1 MVLKR
6 SFSTRLRSKFAK
18 LKKSTDDPSNPLND
32 PLDLC
37 PRVTSFATKLKS
49 DQSSP
54 SRIQPPSDSQ
64 RSSVSKEVVLL
75 PYDPEDQNSLPCST
89 EQLTPIMPRSSSEL
103 LLFPLQSSPI
113 KTSGQRPVNQNMGS
127 FNSTNTPTVS
137 MLSPTIDLFDSAI
150 SKTETNYSLPIT
162 EPPPSPHI
170 NNDKSIFAKANQ
182 IDHFDKTLDMTEN
195 DKLAEQMALNILD
208 KISEEQVD
216 ELALLKDEVIRPPRH
231 STFTAINHVEDE
243 KDIEEHSRELQIELG
258 FKLFEEALSAQKQG
272 NYDEANA
279 KYQELFRMEVLTTRN
294 STNNPAIETLKYLC
308 LRNRGVLKLAQIKRG
323 LDGDDH
329 SNNLEL
335 FNDAVDDLTSALC
348 HGKGD
353 LKLIELL
360 IQIFER
366 LKIKKLSRFAYE
378 YELLKTEHTAQT
390 QPRAGTAFTEE
401 DDIQYNLK
409 HLGQLL
415 PSQLSLL
422 RSYKEYLQEMG
433 VESASSR
440 LLVGIENRATP
451 RKEIA
456 MDAFPT
462 AEQFKNFNQEE
473 PEWHSVT
480 LACRDNSVAL
490 EELLKKLNEL
500 LPKKGRSK
508 IYDSYI
514 LTDRPIEGVNFELV
528 ETGENQEESEPR
540 AEDEAEENDVTVVP
554 DNEDSGSPSRVNLS
568 AAEDSQQEKEGIK
581 DTHQKGAVSTTPTV
595 TKRQTRANKE
605 AEVNEL
611 SNEAFVSQFLF
622 LEQTLPQYLLY
633 CGVVVDGSGKLTEA
647 FLPNAQSKSGL
658 QEYYDLAHIFD
669 KWNKEDTETLFVKL
683 EDGHS
688 NEESKEASV
697 KEILSSL
704 SKDTLEERR
713 SFQELDDGGLKTV
726 ISSITGTRLQFNQ
739 IRLSILNYLF
749 SVRELGGTLVTD
761 GFTSV
766 ESLKQLRLFTDA
778 VGLYVYRQLSNSL
791 LENGPTDI
799 GGLSFGV
806 SVLEILVD
814 YFISLKVDQKLKK
827 FGTKALYNE
836 IVQTEQI
843 TSRRIE
849 RWIAILND
857 YFENMDLDTVC
868 SQLWLRTKW
877 CQMCYL
883 QHLSSFDSEVLST
896 ILTTMANISKSVRFD
911 ILMVNFPN
919 IPRLNR
925 SNIEVQLSKMKIF
938 KTFTESD
945 ASNEILERILVDDD
959 EKKSRYN
966 EEEKEMDDFIS
977 RSPFELKMRLWT
989 MLFKFYREAELTDK
1003 FLRGFERVLQIM
1015 LMEIEGA
1022 NFAEKTFF
1030 QRKQLLLKILGFF
1043 DLFAKDLV
1051 NIGVQKRWDLQL
1063 SSTKNV
1069 LLILAK
1075 FSTLSYIFLLHE
1087 DSAQLSNTRIS
1098 MRAKSRMA
1106 YKKLADIAVVS
1117 FTLLSLYY
1125 SCSLIDRKPEY
1136 LNDFYAILHEQL
1148 GLRHICNGYNSVFL
1162 DFVEKRLVDLD
1173 WEQSDNDFFQTLK
1186 CHYGIN
1192 ISTDSF
1198 STFDHGA
1205 EPGTMEKVNAITV
1218 NKYMMKYCYKRKHPI
1233 FNVPKADIKNILDMI
1248 YDVLGDPEPD
1258 NYSVSNNMEA
1268 LTEYLETRSLDTR
1281 LMRLSFY
1288 GLLSIPLDEPIAENE
1303 TNDLADGVY
1312 FMQGLLA
1319 LTLFKIRK
1327 RTMQGRSAELDFVIK
1342 MFEYDIASGSY
1353 RFESWLLLAQAYSYL
1368 VEDDIIWTS
1377 DKLNNVDK
1385 KRNTAILQRK
1395 SLLCYFM
1402 SISLFTRLSTERQKE
1417 LTPVATMLWTSLGKE
1432 LYNAMMSPME
1442 RLALEVDSDAE
1453 PTCIENSST
1462 LSPTLHLPL
1471 NVTVY
1476 KVLEICFRQA
1486 CNLNPKDWY
1495 SHFYLAKSQSKLRG
1509 KNRYKTVAKS
1519 LLTACDLALK
1529 ASDRDDHIV
1538 EPHYF
1543 LCSLTYKS
1551 VMRGDVSLEEGLS
1564 VLKSDL
1570 LFQEFSCEASN
1581 LDEFGKK
1588 IIGLLQKCISYDRKN
1603 WQHRPK
1609 YRIAKIYIDQYN
1621 DLEAAKNEM
1630 LSIINLK
1637 STVRNL
1643 SNIWKPENERPGKHF
1658 VYNHN
1663 YIVFFVE
1670 LLDRSKDVHSLFQL
1684 IKKLRKLGSSMIDQI
1699 KVFDLAVAK
1708 TCAIIKEIVHVVPG
1722 FLDEVL
1728 SKLVF
1733 ADFVAKSKEFVQ
1745 MMKEKETFTGEE
1757 KLILYFL
1764 FEVGEFRRMAN
1775 GFAATGVIDECFHTL
1790 FLILFTRYE
1799 DCATKNLVPEYEKS
1813 SQVEFVGSKNK
1824 PGQPSTPSREKVK
1837 VARRDITPFCIQTIS
1852 AVGKLLDS
1860 IKRENGEGNLLKYT
1874 IDDKNKNPEIKTVIS
1889 TSNDDGSEQTP
1900 KTPTMNCQ
1908 ELKLEPAIEFSIK
1921 RASDDEESSQQ
1932 TKKQK
1937 HDETSAINIVP

>member
-6 SFSTRLRSKFAK
+6 SFSTRLRSKFVK
-18 LKKSTDDPSNPLND
+18 LKKSTDDPSVPSND

-37 PRVTSFATKLKS
+37 PRVSSIATKS
-49 DQSSP
+49 NGDQNLP
-54 SRIQPPSDSQ
+54 SRIQTESNSQ
-64 RSSVSKEVVLL
+64 RSSVSKDVVLL

-103 LLFPLQSSPI
+103 LLFPLQSSPVRH
-113 KTSGQRPVNQNMGS
+113 SCQRSVNQNMGS
-127 FNSTNTPTVS
+127 FNSANTPTVS
-137 MLSPTIDLFDSAI
+137 ILSPTIDLFDSAI
-150 SKTETNYSLPIT
+150 SKTESNCSLPLT

-243 KDIEEHSRELQIELG
+243 EDIEEHSRELQIELG
-258 FKLFEEALSAQKQG
+258 FKLFEEALNAQKQG

-279 KYQELFRMEVLTTRN
+279 KYQELFGMEVLTTRN
-294 STNNPAIETLKYLC
+294 PTNNPAIETLKYLC
-308 LRNRGVLKLAQIKRG
+308 LRNRGVLKLAQIKKG
-323 LDGDDH
+323 LDGDDQ
-329 SNNLEL
+329 SNILEL
-335 FNDAVDDLTSALC
+335 FKDAVDDLASALC

-360 IQIFER
+360 IQIFKR
-366 LKIKKLSRFAYE
+366 LKTKKLSRFAYE
-378 YELLKTEHTAQT
+378 YELLKNEHAAPT
-390 QPRAGTAFTEE
+390 QQHAGSANTEE
-401 DDIQYNLK
+401 DDIQYDLSRPG
-409 HLGQLL
+409 HLL
-415 PSQLSLL
+415 PNQLSLL
-422 RSYKEYLQEMG
+422 RGYKEFLEEMG
-433 VESASSR
+433 VESASSQ
-440 LLVGIENRATP
+440 LLVHIENRASP
-451 RKEIA
+451 RKQVA
-456 MDAFPT
+456 MDVFPT
-462 AEQFKNFNQEE
+462 AEQFKAFNQEE
-473 PEWHSVT
+473 PDWYSVT
-480 LACRDNSVAL
+480 LPCRGNSVAL
-490 EELLKKLNEL
+490 DELLRKLNEL

-514 LTDRPIEGVNFELV
+514 LTERPIEGVNFELV
-528 ETGENQEESEPR
+528 ETRDNHEELEPR
-540 AEDEAEENDVTVVP
+540 AEDDTEENEVVGVP
-554 DNEDSGSPSRVNLS
+554 DDEDIGSPYRLS
-568 AAEDSQQEKEGIK
+568 LPPAENSQQEKEDIK
-581 DTHQKGAVSTTPTV
+581 ETHQKGAIPGANPPV

-605 AEVNEL
+605 AEVSEL
-611 SNEAFVSQFLF
+611 SNETFESQFLF

-633 CGVVVDGSGKLTEA
+633 CGVIVDGSGKLTEA
-647 FLPNAQSKSGL
+647 FLPNAQSQSDL
-658 QEYYDLAHIFD
+658 QEHYDLAHIFNQ
-669 KWNKEDTETLFVKL
+669 WSKEDTETLFVKL

-704 SKDTLEERR
+704 SKETLEERR
-713 SFQELDDGGLKTV
+713 SFQELDDGGLKNV
-726 ISSITGTRLQFNQ
+726 ILSMTGTRLQFNQ
-739 IRLSILNYLF
+739 IRLSILDYLF

-761 GFTSV
+761 GFVSAD
-766 ESLKQLRLFTDA
+766 SLKQLRLFTDA

-791 LENGPTDI
+791 LEDGPTDVR
-799 GGLSFGV
+799 GLSFGV
-806 SVLEILVD
+806 STLEILVD
-814 YFISLKVDQKLKK
+814 YFVSLKVDRKLKK

-857 YFENMDLDTVC
+857 YFENMDMNTVC

-877 CQMCYL
+877 CQMCFL
-883 QHLSSFDSEVLST
+883 QHLSTFDSEVLST
-896 ILTTMANISKSVRFD
+896 ILTTMANTSKSVHFD
-911 ILMVNFPN
+911 VLMVNFPN
-919 IPRLNR
+919 VPRLNR
-925 SNIEVQLSKMKIF
+925 LNIEVQLSKMKIF

-959 EKKSRYN
+959 ERKSRYN

-977 RSPFELKMRLWT
+977 RSPFELKMRLWS
-989 MLFKFYREAELTDK
+989 MLFRFYREAKLTDK

-1015 LMEIEGA
+1015 LMEVEGE
-1022 NFAEKTFF
+1022 NFTEKTYF

-1051 NIGVQKRWDLQL
+1051 NIGVEKRWDLQL
-1063 SSTKNV
+1063 SNTKNV
-1069 LLILAK
+1069 LHILAK
-1075 FSTLSYIFLLHE
+1075 FSRLAYIFLLHE

-1098 MRAKSRMA
+1098 IRTKSKMA

-1117 FTLLSLYY
+1117 FTLLGLYY
-1125 SCSLIDRKPEY
+1125 SSSLIDRKPEY

-1205 EPGTMEKVNAITV
+1205 EPGTMERVNAITV

-1233 FNVPKADIKNILDMI
+1233 FNVPKADIKNVLDMI

-1258 NYSVSNNMEA
+1258 NYSVSNNMET

-1288 GLLSIPLDEPIAENE
+1288 GLLSIPFEEPLVENE
-1303 TNDLADGVY
+1303 TDNLADGVY

-1385 KRNTAILQRK
+1385 KRNTAMLQRK

-1402 SISLFTRLSTERQKE
+1402 SISLFTGLSTERQKE

-1442 RLALEVDSDAE
+1442 RLALNVDSDTE
-1453 PTCIENSST
+1453 TNHIENSST
-1462 LSPTLHLPL
+1462 LSPILHLPL

-1476 KVLEICFRQA
+1476 RVLEICFRQA

-1509 KNRYKTVAKS
+1509 KNRYKVVTKS
-1519 LLTACDLALK
+1519 LLSACDLALK

-1551 VMRGDVSLEEGLS
+1551 VMHGDVSLEEGLN
-1564 VLKSDL
+1564 VLKSDS
-1570 LFQEFSCEASN
+1570 LFQECLCEASN
-1581 LDEFGKK
+1581 LDQFGKM
-1588 IIGLLQKCISYDRKN
+1588 IIGLLQRCISYDRKN

-1609 YRIAKIYIDQYN
+1609 YRIARIYIDQYN

-1658 VYNHN
+1658 VYNYS

-1708 TCAIIKEIVHVVPG
+1708 TCAIIKEVVNVVPG
-1722 FLDEVL
+1722 FLDDVL
-1728 SKLVF
+1728 SKLVY

-1745 MMKEKETFTGEE
+1745 MMKERESFTDEE

-1790 FLILFTRYE
+1790 FLILFTRFE
-1799 DCATKNLVPEYEKS
+1799 DCATKTFSPEREKS
-1813 SQVEFVGSKNK
+1813 SQVEFVGGKSK
-1824 PGQPSTPSREKVK
+1824 PGQPSTPNREKTK

-1852 AVGKLLDS
+1852 AVSKLLDS
-1860 IKRENGEGNLLKYT
+1860 IKREHGEGNLLSYT
-1874 IDDKNKNPEIKTVIS
+1874 IDDKIKSPETNKISSNPHGDASEKT
-1889 TSNDDGSEQTP
+1889 TR
-1900 KTPTMNCQ
+1900 TPTTNYQ
-1908 ELKLEPAIEFSIK
+1908 ELKLEPAIEFSGK
-1921 RASDDEESSQQ
+1921 RASDNEDSTQQ
-1932 TKKQK
+1932 AKKPKLDDGTQ
-1937 HDETSAINIVP
+1937 

>member
-18 LKKSTDDPSNPLND
+18 LKKSPDDPSNPSND

-37 PRVTSFATKLKS
+37 PRVTTFATKLNS
-49 DQSSP
+49 DQNSP
-54 SRIQPPSDSQ
+54 SRIQTVSDPQ
-64 RSSVSKEVVLL
+64 RSPVSKDVVLL

-103 LLFPLQSSPI
+103 LLFPLQSSPL
-113 KTSGQRPVNQNMGS
+113 KPSGQRPADQNMETL
-127 FNSTNTPTVS
+127 NSANTATVS

-150 SKTETNYSLPIT
+150 SKTESNCSLPIT
-162 EPPPSPHI
+162 EPSPSPHI

-216 ELALLKDEVIRPPRH
+216 ELALLKDEVIRP
-231 STFTAINHVEDE
+231 
-243 KDIEEHSRELQIELG
+243 LQVELG

-279 KYQELFRMEVLTTRN
+279 KYQELFRMEVLTARN
-294 STNNPAIETLKYLC
+294 PTNNPAIETLKYLC
-308 LRNRGVLKLAQIKRG
+308 LRNRGVLKLTQIKRG
-323 LDGDDH
+323 LDGDNH
-329 SNNLEL
+329 SNKYEL
-335 FNDAVDDLTSALC
+335 FKDALDDLISALS

-366 LKIKKLSRFAYE
+366 LNTKKLSRFAYE
-378 YELLKTEHTAQT
+378 YDLLKSEHAAQT
-390 QPRAGTAFTEE
+390 QPHAGTAFTEE
-401 DDIQYNLK
+401 DDIQYDLK
-409 HLGQLL
+409 RLDQLL
-415 PSQLSLL
+415 PNQLSLL
-422 RSYKEYLQEMG
+422 RGYKDFLKELG
-433 VESASSR
+433 VESASSK
-440 LLVGIENRATP
+440 LLVDIENRTTP
-451 RKEIA
+451 RKEVS
-456 MDAFPT
+456 MDAFPS
-462 AEQFKNFNQEE
+462 AELFKTFNKEE
-473 PEWHSVT
+473 PNWHSVILT
-480 LACRDNSVAL
+480 CCDSSVAL
-490 EELLKKLNEL
+490 DELLRKLNEL

-528 ETGENQEESEPR
+528 ETGDNPEESEPR
-540 AEDEAEENDVTVVP
+540 AEQETEDNDVIVAP
-554 DNEDSGSPSRVNLS
+554 EDEDSGSPSRLS
-568 AAEDSQQEKEGIK
+568 FPPGEDSQHYKE
-581 DTHQKGAVSTTPTV
+581 DTKESPPKVAAPNTTPTV
-595 TKRQTRANKE
+595 TKRQTRANRE
-605 AEVNEL
+605 AEANEL
-611 SNEAFVSQFLF
+611 SSEAFESQFLF
-622 LEQTLPQYLLY
+622 LEQTLPQYLMY
-633 CGVVVDGSGKLTEA
+633 CGVIVDGSGKLTEL
-647 FLPNAQSKSGL
+647 FLPNSQLRSGH
-658 QEYYDLAHIFD
+658 QEHDDLAHVFNQ
-669 KWNKEDTETLFVKL
+669 WNKEDTETLFVKL

-697 KEILSSL
+697 KEVLSSL
-704 SKDTLEERR
+704 SKETLEERR
-713 SFQELDDGGLKTV
+713 SFHDLDDGGLKMV
-726 ISSITGTRLQFNQ
+726 ISSISGTRLQFNQ
-739 IRLSILNYLF
+739 IRLSILDYLF
-749 SVRELGGTLVTD
+749 SVRESGGTLVTD
-761 GFTSV
+761 GFMSAD
-766 ESLKQLRLFTDA
+766 SLKQLRLFTDA
-778 VGLYVYRQLSNSL
+778 VSLYVYRQLSDNL
-791 LENGPTDI
+791 LENGPVDI
-799 GGLSFGV
+799 RSLSFGV

-849 RWIAILND
+849 RWISILSD
-857 YFENMDLDTVC
+857 HFEDISLNTLY

-877 CQMCYL
+877 SQMCYL
-883 QHLSSFDSEVLST
+883 QQLSTFDSEVLST
-896 ILTTMANISKSVRFD
+896 ILTTMANISKSVHVD
-911 ILMVNFPN
+911 VLMVNFPN

-925 SNIEVQLSKMKIF
+925 ANIEVQLSKMKIF

-959 EKKSRYN
+959 EQKSRYN
-966 EEEKEMDDFIS
+966 KEEKEMDDFINK
-977 RSPFELKMRLWT
+977 SPFELKMRLWT
-989 MLFKFYREAELTDK
+989 MLFRFYREAELTDK

-1015 LMEIEGA
+1015 MMEIEGD

-1063 SSTKNV
+1063 SNTKNT

-1075 FSTLSYIFLLHE
+1075 FSKLSYIFLLHE
-1087 DSAQLSNTRIS
+1087 DSAEISNTRTSI
-1098 MRAKSRMA
+1098 RTKSRIA

-1117 FTLLSLYY
+1117 FTLLGLYY
-1125 SCSLIDRKPEY
+1125 SSSLIDRKPEY

-1148 GLRHICNGYNSVFL
+1148 GLRHICNGYNSAFL

-1205 EPGTMEKVNAITV
+1205 EPGTMGKVNAITV
-1218 NKYMMKYCYKRKHPI
+1218 NKYMMKYCFKRRHPI
-1233 FNVPKADIKNILDMI
+1233 FNVPKADIKSVLDMI

-1288 GLLSIPLDEPIAENE
+1288 GLLSIPLEEPWAENE
-1303 TNDLADGVY
+1303 TNTLADGVY

-1402 SISLFTRLSTERQKE
+1402 SISLFTRLSTERQE
-1417 LTPVATMLWTSLGKE
+1417 GLTPVATMLWTSLGKE

-1442 RLALEVDSDAE
+1442 RLALEVDSTTEANCVE
-1453 PTCIENSST
+1453 TSST
-1462 LSPTLHLPL
+1462 LSNIFHLPL
-1471 NVTVY
+1471 NITMY
-1476 KVLEICFRQA
+1476 RVLEICFHHA
-1486 CNLNPKDWY
+1486 CHLNPKDWY
-1495 SHFYLAKSQSKLRG
+1495 THFYLAKSQSKLRG
-1509 KNRYKTVAKS
+1509 KNRYKTVFKN

-1551 VMRGDVSLEEGLS
+1551 VMRGDVSLEEGLDI
-1564 VLKSDL
+1564 LKSDP
-1570 LFQEFSCEASN
+1570 LFQECSCESSN
-1581 LDEFGKK
+1581 LDQFGKM
-1588 IIGLLQKCISYDRKN
+1588 IIGLLQKCIIYDKKN

-1609 YRIAKIYIDQYN
+1609 YRIAKIYIDQYK

-1658 VYNHN
+1658 VYNYN

-1684 IKKLRKLGSSMIDQI
+1684 IKKLRKLGSSMVDQI

-1708 TCAIIKEIVHVVPG
+1708 TCAMIKEIVKVEPG
-1722 FLDEVL
+1722 FLDDVL

-1733 ADFVAKSKEFVQ
+1733 SDFVARSKEFVK
-1745 MMKEKETFTGEE
+1745 MMKEKESFTDEE

-1790 FLILFTRYE
+1790 FLMLFTRYE
-1799 DCATKNLVPEYEKS
+1799 DWANKEVVPEYEKS
-1813 SQVEFVGSKNK
+1813 SQVEFVGGKGKS
-1824 PGQPSTPSREKVK
+1824 GQPSTPTREKVK

-1852 AVGKLLDS
+1852 AVSKLLDS
-1860 IKRENGEGNLLKYT
+1860 IKREHGEGTFLKYT
-1874 IDDKNKNPEIKTVIS
+1874 IDEKKSPERKIIMS
-1889 TSNDDGSEQTP
+1889 APDGDGDEETP
-1900 KTPTMNCQ
+1900 KTPTISCK

-1921 RASDDEESSQQ
+1921 RASDDEDSSQEA
-1932 TKKQK
+1932 KKRK
-1937 HDETSAINIVP
+1937 PDEETSTNKIEL